1 MHPVEDREATTQ
13 VTPDRVHHIKT
24 AMEKEKPSALW
35 TVTPH
40 VLTHVWTAPMGGVCN
55 STATGTDTIAA
66 YAIGRYPIGHMHY
79 TRRWVEECVYTCI
92 YIYMYIS
99 GMWWDY

>member
-1 MHPVEDREATTQ
+1 
-13 VTPDRVHHIKT
+13 
-24 AMEKEKPSALW
+24 MEKEKPSALY

-40 VLTHVWTAPMGGVCN
+40 VLTHIWTAPMGGVCN